1 MDLESLGF
9 SLYKCTR
16 FGILAVLYT
25 CTTVASRV
33 AANACDTHLRFLTK
47 PLSFPGLVSS
57 PFLDS
62 AERPCNKKS
71 FRRNGLV
78 NNCLL
83 VPSPKANSALFVLTP
98 KVTSH
103 TSAENPFAPAK
114 GFLKSGP
121 RLPKRSCHS
130 RPSNLWEHG
139 EHTEVNSHKQFPLTW
154 GTERS
159 RPCAVGR

>member
-1 MDLESLGF
+1 MWGVQATVGISPATRGSAGLFPQETRRPAPLRLLA
-9 SLYKCTR
+9 SLYYGDR
-16 FGILAVLYT
+16 FHFITVYIT

-33 AANACDTHLRFLTK
+33 AANTCDTHLRFLTK
-47 PLSFPGLVSS
+47 PLSFSCLASS

-71 FRRNGLV
+71 FRRHGLV

-83 VPSPKANSALFVLTP
+83 VPLQ
-98 KVTSH
+98 
-103 TSAENPFAPAK
+103 K

-121 RLPKRSCHS
+121 RLPKRSRHS

-154 GTERS
+154 GTEIH
-159 RPCAVGR
+159 